1 MRSLISLVLLAAV
14 GTCVS
19 AVSAQVTDSAEPN
32 VHSVIGV
39 VSQVANDSMKLKAN
53 NGERELLV
61 DKSTTVVAIGRTNKN
76 DLVYRPS
83 RARFSYFVR
92 VGDEALVTYRDKDGV
107 LTALT
112 IRIPPPGRRTNR

>member
-1 MRSLISLVLLAAV
+1 
-14 GTCVS
+14 
-19 AVSAQVTDSAEPN
+19 
-32 VHSVIGV
+32 
-39 VSQVANDSMKLKAN
+39 MKLKAN

-61 DKSTTVVAIGRTNKN
+61 DRSTTVVAIGRTNKN

-92 VGDEALVTYRDKDGV
+92 IGDEALATYRDKDGV
-107 LTALT
+107 LTALM